1 MVKSHQKTIQPMKL
15 YSSHRWIL
23 HVTGEAGIPG
33 GFGNKGDKGDR
44 GLDGTPGNPGI
55 KGESGRN
62 GFDGQSGESGMVY
75 LSTRKQMKCSVT
87 IIYLFL
93 WFFLTRMTDK
103 LGFFFYTNY

>member
-23 HVTGEAGIPG
+23 HVTGEPGIPG

-62 GFDGQSGESGMVY
+62 GFDGQSEFIYDYYIISSVV
-75 LSTRKQMKCSVT
+75 LSSDVILPYFNLFYT
-87 IIYLFL
+87 LFL
-93 WFFLTRMTDK
+93 SIHFCIRK
-103 LGFFFYTNY
+103 LSCR